1 MTVNKG
7 FMRIFVDTDAFPN
20 GIRDILIKASQ
31 RLNLPLIFIANKFL
45 RLDKL

>member
-1 MTVNKG
+1 
-7 FMRIFVDTDAFPN
+7 MRIFVDADALPN

-45 RLDKL
+45 RLEKL